1 MSIPMSIF
9 EQVLETAS
17 TLPTDQQEI
26 LITLLQRRYS
36 EKRRMEILEDA
47 QASLASFHMGNLRP
61 QSASDVIETLRRS
74 V

>member
-1 MSIPMSIF
+1 MSIPISIL

-17 TLPTDQQEI
+17 MLPSDQQEI

-36 EKRRMEILEDA
+36 EDRRVELLEDA
-47 QASLASFHMGNLRP
+47 QASLASYHRGNHRP
-61 QSASDVIETLRRS
+61 QSADDVIETLRRS